1 MRQFFLFV
9 VFIFAPFFVSAE
21 EIEDPSNNTKWRQN
35 ASAVVTNQLIRFHYL
50 DQDIDDNFSK
60 RVYSLF
66 IKKIDP
72 NKHFLTKEQM
82 VEFGA
87 YEYKVDND
95 IREGTFNFY
104 DICRL
109 RLREQVTFVSSIY
122 NTLLKDPI
130 DLNAGTYMETDVDKK
145 ELS

>member
-1 MRQFFLFV
+1 M
-9 VFIFAPFFVSAE
+9 
-21 EIEDPSNNTKWRQN
+21 
-35 ASAVVTNQLIRFHYL
+35 

-72 NKHFLTKEQM
+72 NKHFLTKKQM

-95 IREGTFNFY
+95 IREGTFHFY

-109 RLREQVTFVSSIY
+109 RLT
-122 NTLLKDPI
+122 NK
-130 DLNAGTYMETDVDKK
+130 
-145 ELS
+145 